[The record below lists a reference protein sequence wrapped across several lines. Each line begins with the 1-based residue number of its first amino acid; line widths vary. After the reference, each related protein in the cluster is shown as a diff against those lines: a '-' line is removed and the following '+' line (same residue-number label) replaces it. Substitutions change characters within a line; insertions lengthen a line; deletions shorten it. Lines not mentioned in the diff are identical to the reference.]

1 MTLAELEDSL
11 PNGFH
16 DSALKGLSID
26 YMRRTIRL
34 DMSLKVGDSDGPRE
48 QRDDVRDAEIEV
60 SGVVFFVIDPP
71 SPAAGYDFKSPG
83 ELWVVDGYE
92 TRSIPAFTKKIDKE
106 LLDAVP
112 PEAFI
117 HSFFVSDWNSYVH
130 LAARDCSMKWAGTAE
145 RYSGRRQAYYPG
157 ETIDS

>member
-60 SGVVFFVIDPP
+60 SGVVFF
-71 SPAAGYDFKSPG
+71 
-83 ELWVVDGYE
+83 
-92 TRSIPAFTKKIDKE
+92 
-106 LLDAVP
+106 
-112 PEAFI
+112 
-117 HSFFVSDWNSYVH
+117 
-130 LAARDCSMKWAGTAE
+130 AE